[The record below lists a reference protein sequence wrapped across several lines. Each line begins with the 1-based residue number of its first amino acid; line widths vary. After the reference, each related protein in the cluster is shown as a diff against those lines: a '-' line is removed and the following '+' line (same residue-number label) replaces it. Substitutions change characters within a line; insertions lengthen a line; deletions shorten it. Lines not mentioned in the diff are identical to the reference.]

1 MTRIFPGYTYGSGPR
16 AGCWWD
22 TTCQIPDQPS
32 LDAARSV
39 DVAVIGAGF
48 TGVSAALHLAR
59 FGVET
64 IVLEAEF
71 TGWGASGRNGGFCC
85 LGGGM
90 LGDAQLDA
98 RFGKPERLE
107 FRAAEKAAVA
117 LVARLIAEL
126 DLDVDRHSAGETEL
140 AHRPK
145 DMAALRRKAETTEEN
160 YGVSAQLIDQADLPA
175 QGLTGPFFGAL
186 TVPVGFGLN
195 PLKYLTGVARA
206 AEDAGARI
214 FHYTPVRALA
224 ADGGRYR
231 ITCDTGTVTA
241 KNVVIATNG
250 YSSEHL
256 PPWLSGRYMPGQSN
270 VLVTRPLTQA
280 EIDAQGWSSDQM
292 CYDTRHLL
300 HYFRLMPDR
309 RFLFGM
315 RGGLLSSPAADQRAR
330 KRILRDFANLFP
342 AWAEVEPEHIWSGLV
357 CLARNRLPFVGELP
371 DMPGLWAGLCY
382 HGNGIAMG
390 TLSGKIIAERIAER
404 EPDIHPR
411 VLRSPLAQFPFGR
424 ARRVIMPPV
433 YAGLALSDLI

>member
-1 MTRIFPGYTYGSGPR
+1 M
-16 AGCWWD
+16 
-22 TTCQIPDQPS
+22 
-32 LDAARSV
+32 
-39 DVAVIGAGF
+39 
-48 TGVSAALHLAR
+48 
-59 FGVET
+59 
-64 IVLEAEF
+64 
-71 TGWGASGRNGGFCC
+71 
-85 LGGGM
+85 
-90 LGDAQLDA
+90 
-98 RFGKPERLE
+98 
-107 FRAAEKAAVA
+107 
-117 LVARLIAEL
+117 
-126 DLDVDRHSAGETEL
+126 
-140 AHRPK
+140 
-145 DMAALRRKAETTEEN
+145 
-160 YGVSAQLIDQADLPA
+160 
-175 QGLTGPFFGAL
+175 
-186 TVPVGFGLN
+186 
-195 PLKYLTGVARA
+195 
-206 AEDAGARI
+206 
-214 FHYTPVRALA
+214 A

-330 KRILRDFANLFP
+330 KRILRDFVNLFP